1 MRPCHVVLVLVAA
14 TFATASAQAQP
25 ANGFALDRFNPS
37 ERGSDWFALDSLD
50 LRGNLRPAVGVVGD
64 YGYRPLVIYN
74 ADGSVRTPL
83 VGDQLFVHLGAAL
96 NLWDRL
102 RVAFDL
108 PLAPWQD
115 GTGGTLNGVTYP
127 AGSSGGVGDLRLSAD
142 LRLLGTYGKAFT
154 LALGLQT
161 FAPTGNRSQYL
172 SDGSVRLLPRLQ
184 AAGEVAPFVYAAS
197 LGFQYHAQNY
207 SFGANVRGSEI
218 VFAASAGV
226 RVIDRRLIVGPE
238 IYGTTDVT
246 DSGAFFAKAQTP
258 VEAILGAHLAVAPDW
273 RIGAGAGAGL
283 TRGLGEPVAR
293 VLATVE
299 WMPAVKEPEP
309 PPPEPPPPPPPPPEP
324 PPPVVPEP
332 PPDRDHDGIPDAE
345 DACPD
350 VPGVRTDD
358 PKTNGCP
365 SDRDK
370 DGIPDTEDAC
380 PDVPGPRDPDP
391 KKNGCPIARVEAGQ
405 VKILDQIKFKTGS
418 AVILPESQSMID
430 AVTTVLKEHAEIK
443 RVRVEGH
450 TDTQGTAPMNL
461 DLSKRRAASVVT
473 ALVAVGIDR
482 GRLTS
487 QGYGQE
493 KPLDTNATAEGRAN
507 NRRVEFHIEDDKK

>member
-1 MRPCHVVLVLVAA
+1 
-14 TFATASAQAQP
+14 
-25 ANGFALDRFNPS
+25 
-37 ERGSDWFALDSLD
+37 
-50 LRGNLRPAVGVVGD
+50 
-64 YGYRPLVIYN
+64 
-74 ADGSVRTPL
+74 
-83 VGDQLFVHLGAAL
+83 
-96 NLWDRL
+96 
-102 RVAFDL
+102 
-108 PLAPWQD
+108 
-115 GTGGTLNGVTYP
+115 
-127 AGSSGGVGDLRLSAD
+127 
-142 LRLLGTYGKAFT
+142 
-154 LALGLQT
+154 
-161 FAPTGNRSQYL
+161 
-172 SDGSVRLLPRLQ
+172 
-184 AAGEVAPFVYAAS
+184 
-197 LGFQYHAQNY
+197 
-207 SFGANVRGSEI
+207 
-218 VFAASAGV
+218 
-226 RVIDRRLIVGPE
+226 VIDRRLIVGPE